1 MVMLKKLIGKFI
13 VCSIFIF
20 LMSFSIL
27 EYEKIQTISGQVVSE
42 FPSIQYISQ
51 GEAEE
56 LIKSRKGVIIID
68 VRNNNDYIQS
78 HLENAVNIPLR
89 EMNEH
94 LKELEQ
100 YKENPI
106 ILYCSKGN
114 RSKVAAIQLEA
125 LGYKNLYVIK
135 EGINDK

>member
-1 MVMLKKLIGKFI
+1 MVILKKLIGKVIFR
-13 VCSIFIF
+13 SIFIF
-20 LMSFSIL
+20 LMSLAIL
-27 EYEKIQTISGQVVSE
+27 DYEKIETVSGQVASE
-42 FPSIQYISQ
+42 FPAIQYISQ

-68 VRNNNDYIQS
+68 VRNNTDYIQS
-78 HLENAVNIPLR
+78 HLENAINIPVR

-106 ILYCSKGN
+106 ILYCSNGN

-135 EGINDK
+135 EGINSK

>member
-1 MVMLKKLIGKFI
+1 
-13 VCSIFIF
+13 
-20 LMSFSIL
+20 MSFSIL

-42 FPSIQYISQ
+42 FPSIQYISKNQ
-51 GEAEE
+51 AEE
-56 LIKSRKGVIIID
+56 LIKDRKEVIIID
-68 VRNNNDYIQS
+68 VRNNTDYIQS
-78 HLENAVNIPLR
+78 HLQNAINIPVR

-106 ILYCSKGN
+106 ILYCSNGN

-125 LGYKNLYVIK
+125 IGYKNLYVIK
-135 EGINDK
+135 EGINRK

>member
-1 MVMLKKLIGKFI
+1 MKKLIGKFI
-13 VCSIFIF
+13 FCSMVIF
-20 LMSFSIL
+20 LMSLAIL
-27 EYEKIQTISGQVVSE
+27 DYERLGTVSGQVVSE

>member
-1 MVMLKKLIGKFI
+1 MKKLIGKFI
-13 VCSIFIF
+13 FCSMVIF
-20 LMSFSIL
+20 LMSLAIL
-27 EYEKIQTISGQVVSE
+27 DYERLGTVSGQVVSE

-135 EGINDK
+135 EGINEE

>member
-1 MVMLKKLIGKFI
+1 MLKKLIGKFI
-13 VCSIFIF
+13 LCSIFIF
-20 LMSFSIL
+20 LMSFAIL
-27 EYEKIQTISGQVVSE
+27 ENEKLDIVSGQIVSE
-42 FPSIQYISQ
+42 FPSIQYISKNQ
-51 GEAEE
+51 AEE
-56 LIKSRKGVIIID
+56 LIKDRKEVIIID
-68 VRNNNDYIQS
+68 VRNNTDYIQS
-78 HLENAVNIPLR
+78 HLQNAINIPVR

-106 ILYCSKGN
+106 ILYCSNGN

-135 EGINDK
+135 EGINEK

>member
-1 MVMLKKLIGKFI
+1 VVILKKLIGKVIF
-13 VCSIFIF
+13 CSIFIF
-20 LMSFSIL
+20 LMSLAIL
-27 EYEKIQTISGQVVSE
+27 NHEKIETVSGQMVSE

-68 VRNNNDYIQS
+68 VRNNTDYIQS
-78 HLENAVNIPLR
+78 HLENAINIPVR

-100 YKENPI
+100 YKDNII
-106 ILYCSKGN
+106 ILYCNNGN

-135 EGINDK
+135 EGINSK

>member
-1 MVMLKKLIGKFI
+1 
-13 VCSIFIF
+13 
-20 LMSFSIL
+20 MSLAIL
-27 EYEKIQTISGQVVSE
+27 DYERLGTVSGQVVSE

-135 EGINDK
+135 EGINDKYPLSKDRGCCFS

>member
-1 MVMLKKLIGKFI
+1 MKMLIGKVILCFAFI
-13 VCSIFIF
+13 S
-20 LMSFSIL
+20 LMSLAIL
-27 EYEKIQTISGQVVSE
+27 EYEKVETVSGQIASE

-125 LGYKNLYVIK
+125 LGYKN
-135 EGINDK
+135 

>member
-1 MVMLKKLIGKFI
+1 MVILKKLIGKFI
-13 VCSIFIF
+13 FCSMVIF
-20 LMSFSIL
+20 LMSLAIL
-27 EYEKIQTISGQVVSE
+27 DYERLGTVSGQVVSE

>member
-1 MVMLKKLIGKFI
+1 
-13 VCSIFIF
+13 
-20 LMSFSIL
+20 MSLAIL
-27 EYEKIQTISGQVVSE
+27 DYERLGTVSGQVVSE

-135 EGINDK
+135 EGINNK

>member
-1 MVMLKKLIGKFI
+1 
-13 VCSIFIF
+13 
-20 LMSFSIL
+20 MSLAIL
-27 EYEKIQTISGQVVSE
+27 DYERLGTVSGQVVSE
-42 FPSIQYISQ
+42 FPSIQYISKNQ
-51 GEAEE
+51 AEE
-56 LIKSRKGVIIID
+56 LIKDRKEVIIID
-68 VRNNNDYIQS
+68 VRNNTDYIQS
-78 HLENAVNIPLR
+78 HLENALNIPLR

-135 EGINDK
+135 EGINEE

>member
-1 MVMLKKLIGKFI
+1 MLKKLIGKFI

>member
-1 MVMLKKLIGKFI
+1 MKKLIGKFI
-13 VCSIFIF
+13 FCSMVIF
-20 LMSFSIL
+20 LMSLAIL
-27 EYEKIQTISGQVVSE
+27 DYERLGTVSGQVVSE

-125 LGYKNLYVIK
+125 IGYKNLYVIK

>member
-1 MVMLKKLIGKFI
+1 MLKKLIGKFI

-20 LMSFSIL
+20 LMSLAIL
-27 EYEKIQTISGQVVSE
+27 DYERLGTVSGQVVSE

-68 VRNNNDYIQS
+68 VRNNTDYIQS
-78 HLENAVNIPLR
+78 HLENAINIPLR

-94 LKELEQ
+94 LKKLEQ
-100 YKENPI
+100 YKEKPI
-106 ILYCSKGN
+106 ILYCSNGN

-135 EGINDK
+135 EGINEE

>member
-1 MVMLKKLIGKFI
+1 MVILKKLIGKVIF
-13 VCSIFIF
+13 CSIFIF
-20 LMSFSIL
+20 LMSLAIL
-27 EYEKIQTISGQVVSE
+27 DHEKIETVSGQVASE
-42 FPSIQYISQ
+42 FPAIQYISQ

-68 VRNNNDYIQS
+68 VRNNTDYIQS
-78 HLENAVNIPLR
+78 HLQNAINIPVR

-106 ILYCSKGN
+106 ILYCSNGN

-135 EGINDK
+135 EGINSK